1 MPRNVGKCER
11 VGKNAGGG
19 GIIADAA
26 ATPATP
32 TLGKVIVAKSKEL
45 KKLDA
50 VATV

>member
-1 MPRNVGKCER
+1 MQEEK
-11 VGKNAGGG
+11 G

-32 TLGKVIVAKSKEL
+32 TLGKGFAAKSEEL
-45 KKLDA
+45 RKLDA